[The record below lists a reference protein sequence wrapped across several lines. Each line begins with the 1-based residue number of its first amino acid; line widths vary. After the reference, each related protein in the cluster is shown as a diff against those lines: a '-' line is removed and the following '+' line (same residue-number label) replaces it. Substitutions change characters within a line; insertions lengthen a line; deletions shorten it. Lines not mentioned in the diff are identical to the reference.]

1 MAYDFMISLNENNV
15 NLIGVQRTCG
25 EVNNQKCTDIYQ
37 AASKNNPYFWE
48 F

>member
-1 MAYDFMISLNENNV
+1 MTKMISLNENNV